1 MTPNR
6 TSSSPTRVALV
17 TGGSRGLGAA
27 LVHALVERDWRVVL
41 DGRDP
46 QRLAAA
52 VDALP
57 SPRFVTAVPGDVAD
71 PAHRSRL
78 VEAALAAGGLDL
90 LVNNASTLGQLPL
103 PALEDYRLDELYDT
117 FATNTV
123 APLALT
129 QAALPLLVERGGR
142 VVDVSSDAAVEAYPG
157 WGAYGASKAALD
169 LLTAVLAAENPEIAV
184 YSFDPGDMRTEL
196 ARAVFPEPE
205 YAERPDPVSVL
216 PALLQLVDGDLPSG
230 RYTVGDLRTAVAA

>member
-1 MTPNR
+1 MTSTR
-6 TSSSPTRVALV
+6 TSPPVAVV

-71 PAHRSRL
+71 PVHRSRL
-78 VEAALAAGGLDL
+78 VEAASAAGGLDL

-103 PALEDYRLDELYDT
+103 PALGDYRLDALYDT

-123 APLALT
+123 APLALV
-129 QAALPLLVERGGR
+129 QAGLPLLVERRGR
-142 VVDVSSDAAVEAYPG
+142 VIDISSDAAVEAYPG
-157 WGAYGASKAALD
+157 WGGYGASKAALD
-169 LLTAVLAAENPEIAV
+169 LLTAVLAAENPELSV
-184 YSFDPGDMRTEL
+184 YAFDPGDMRTEL
-196 ARAVFPEPE
+196 ARAAFPVSEFRERPEP
-205 YAERPDPVSVL
+205 STVL
-216 PALLQLVDGDLPSG
+216 PALLRLIEEDHPSG
-230 RYTVGDLRTAVAA
+230 RYSVGDLGTAAAA